1 MSSQNLNLYLTTEHE
16 CGYLPDHRATNLVP
30 DPCVQMSMPLYS
42 QLIELGYRRSGSYT
56 YRPHC
61 SNCRQCIPCRI
72 PVARFRP
79 NRSQKRCLQANR
91 DCLIEMK
98 NAGFSDEHFS
108 LYQRYIN
115 ARHVDGNMANPL
127 PEDYSHFLYS
137 DWSDTFFLE
146 FREESQLLAVA
157 VCDRVNTGLSA
168 VYSYFEPDKPNRS
181 LGTYCVLK
189 MIEQARRMG
198 LDHLYLG
205 YLIHQSQKMRYKQY
219 FRPLEV
225 LVGHRW
231 KDHDRSE
238 IHAAL

>member
-30 DPCVQMSMPLYS
+30 DPCVQMNTLLYS

-61 SNCRQCIPCRI
+61 NNCRECIPCRI

-79 NRSQKRCLQANR
+79 SRSQRRCLQANR
-91 DCLIEMK
+91 GCTTEMR

-108 LYQRYIN
+108 LYRRYIN
-115 ARHVDGNMANPL
+115 KRHADGNMTNPL
-127 PEDYSHFLYS
+127 PQDYREFLYS

-146 FREESQLLAVA
+146 FREESRLLAVA
-157 VCDRVNTGLSA
+157 VCDRVNSGLSA
-168 VYSYFEPDKPNRS
+168 VYSYYDPDTPNRS
-181 LGTYCVLK
+181 LGTYCVLQ
-189 MIEQARRMG
+189 MIEQARQMEF
-198 LDHLYLG
+198 DYLYLG
-205 YLIHQSQKMRYKQY
+205 YLIHQSQKMSYKQL

-225 LVGHRW
+225 LIGSRW
-231 KDHDRSE
+231 QDHNRSA